1 MIGRRNI
8 RVKVMQT
15 LYTLA
20 SDENI
25 NPDEQKEKGLLIL
38 KEKLN
43 RSLDLFVISA
53 LYTLRVA
60 QYAEK
65 DAGQRAS
72 KYLPT
77 QEDLN
82 VNTKIA
88 GNEFLWRI
96 LENETF
102 QERIKDTSIQENIDP
117 DVVKKVYQRF
127 VKTPVYLEYISTK
140 DRNYK
145 QEVNILRAIW
155 QEQFLMNE
163 DLMDQFSE
171 ELPDWDDDIDMTNI
185 LMENMFKSSTKIN
198 FLKLI
203 SAEKNEYAQNLL
215 KTAIDKEDYCS
226 ELIQPKL
233 KNWDKERVALI
244 DMLLLKMGVCEFL
257 YFPTIPTKVTIN
269 EFIEIAKQYSTPQSG
284 QFVNG
289 VLDNIL
295 KDLTKEDKIVKEQ
308 RAKK

>member
-1 MIGRRNI
+1 
-8 RVKVMQT
+8 MQT

-102 QERIKDTSIQENIDP
+102 QERIKDKSIQENIDP

>member
-1 MIGRRNI
+1 
-8 RVKVMQT
+8 MQT

-185 LMENMFKSSTKIN
+185 LMENMFKSSSKIN

>member
-1 MIGRRNI
+1 
-8 RVKVMQT
+8 MQT

>member
-1 MIGRRNI
+1 
-8 RVKVMQT
+8 MQT

-25 NPDEQKEKGLLIL
+25 NPDQQKEKGLLIL

>member
-1 MIGRRNI
+1 
-8 RVKVMQT
+8 MQT

-295 KDLTKEDKIVKEQ
+295 KDLIKEDKIVKEQ